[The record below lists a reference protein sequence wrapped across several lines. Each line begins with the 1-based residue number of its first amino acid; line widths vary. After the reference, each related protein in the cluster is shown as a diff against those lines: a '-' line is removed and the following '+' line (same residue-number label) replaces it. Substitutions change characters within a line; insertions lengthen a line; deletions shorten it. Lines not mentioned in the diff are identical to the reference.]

1 MLKSSLLTFST
12 TWSCASICSRMF
24 QRSWLCFFSPGA
36 RWWVHDCRN
45 CWYRA
50 TGSDLR
56 TFLVCGCSEGLKI
69 TAFSSIRKWLN
80 YQIYLPGKNN
90 YKQCMKKLKEKMII
104 LQVILLML
112 WIHEVNIFD
121 VPYQM
126 QALGHQEKVGMVAV

>member
-36 RWWVHDCRN
+36 RWWVHDWRN

-69 TAFSSIRKWLN
+69 TAFSSIGKWSNCKKCLKT
-80 YQIYLPGKNN
+80 ITCTNN
-90 YKQCMKKLKEKMII
+90 VWKSENEKMI
-104 LQVILLML
+104 LSQVILLML
-112 WIHEVNIFD
+112 WIHEENIFD